1 MDSLQIKKILS
12 ENRGT
17 GQVFRGC
24 FASDQLP
31 PPSALQYPAALVVNR
46 DSHYKEGSHWCA
58 IYARGMEAPALY
70 YDSLAQPIPPAV
82 TSSFLCEFQG
92 AGTSSSTSKTAKD
105 YVRKLDSTIE
115 HVPRFQYSKAK
126 SRFSIED
133 VPAAANPEGLLAGI
147 FQYSIDAAVADSRE
161 RGIHPTHLGCLI
173 SSQLLTGG
181 DIPIPIRQIT
191 DNTVNT
197 ILNQFVKVAQSKK
210 QQNVTLWGE
219 PFTVVVTTVNR
230 PGLPTKRTLKGGQN
244 NDKSTV
250 LMRWFKIN
258 NPDERNYCLFYA
270 LQSTM
275 VAKSRGWASWKF
287 LDYVHSRHG
296 QQGCLQRDALQLMQQ
311 IGARPGLNANDIVL
325 QCLFLVRLANTK
337 PLYKYINNY
346 YDTPIAL
353 YLNNGHFD
361 GVKKEY
367 GLFGQHYCLEC
378 EKPYE
383 RPSRH
388 LISCKARCMLCSRVG
403 PRFPCSP
410 VDGFFRECAGCNK
423 AFRNNDCHQ
432 HHLTSNFCAQS
443 KRCKECGVHKCDE
456 RYCQTCNNFHNMERG
471 CYIQQIEPKENDPYR
486 IVAFDLETM
495 QHHAMDPQQPDKR
508 EHQPNFI
515 AARRRFMD
523 TQVDKQVVADNPLEP
538 FVNWLVFELP
548 KKCDTYAYSHF
559 GGRFDMLRSSLLM
572 VWTWRTKPFFPH
584 LANRP
589 ENYGRE
595 IRPTPDDYL
604 ANGMMP
610 GKRRQFDEWYAAHHQ
625 EPFMLDEALA
635 SYCTNDVEILMA
647 ALVAFR
653 REFFEIS
660 RRQEYV
666 DGIDDRENHD
676 GIDVLRECMTIAG
689 ACMRHFR
696 TNHLPNDHLAIVPE
710 RGYDNAQNQSL
721 LALRFF
727 HWYSEEYGVD
737 VQTAHSAGGEKRI
750 GPYSV
755 DGWIEA
761 EGRAIE
767 AVLGMDARNVIQ
779 SITCCCPTERQRG
792 RYGSATQSGWNTS
805 GPE

>member
-46 DSHYKEGSHWCA
+46 DSHYKECSHWCA

-82 TSSFLCEFQG
+82 TSSFLCPVVLCFMGGSALLIRSWLPRRGFLINELLGEMVQEG

-173 SSQLLTGG
+173 SSPLLTGG

-230 PGLPTKRTLKGGQN
+230 PGLPTKRTLKGGVRRALAPVRHRI
-244 NDKSTV
+244 NDRS
-250 LMRWFKIN
+250 LIKIN

-270 LQSTM
+270 LQATM

-296 QQGCLQRDALQLMQQ
+296 QQGCLQRDALQLLQQ
-311 IGARPGLNANDIVL
+311 IGARPGLNAYDAEIV
-325 QCLFLVRLANTK
+325 VPRVVDHWNNTQQRHRFAVFIFGSSGQYK

-367 GLFGQHYCLEC
+367 GLFEC
-378 EKPYE
+378 GVIWDI
-383 RPSRH
+383 RAH
-388 LISCKARCMLCSRVG
+388 NLNG
-403 PRFPCSP
+403 PR
-410 VDGFFRECAGCNK
+410 
-423 AFRNNDCHQ
+423 
-432 HHLTSNFCAQS
+432 
-443 KRCKECGVHKCDE
+443 VHKCDE
-456 RYCQTCNNFHNMERG
+456 RYCQTCNNFHNVERG

-495 QHHAMDPQQPDKR
+495 QHQAMDPHQPEKR

-515 AARRRFMD
+515 AARVACPDCIENGKWKRATAGCQICGPHRTVVFCQRRFMD

-559 GGRFDMLRSSLLM
+559 GGRFDMVLVFRELFRIGFNPEMLRRGNKMYEMKVRKQKRRNPNIVFRDSFNLMPCSLAALIPSYGLD
-572 VWTWRTKPFFPH
+572 VEDKPFFPH

-595 IRPTPDDYL
+595 IHPTPDDYL

-635 SYCTNDVEILMA
+635 
-647 ALVAFR
+647 R
-653 REFFEIS
+653 
-660 RRQEYV
+660 
-666 DGIDDRENHD
+666 
-676 GIDVLRECMTIAG
+676 
-689 ACMRHFR
+689 
-696 TNHLPNDHLAIVPE
+696 
-710 RGYDNAQNQSL
+710 
-721 LALRFF
+721 
-727 HWYSEEYGVD
+727 
-737 VQTAHSAGGEKRI
+737 
-750 GPYSV
+750 
-755 DGWIEA
+755 
-761 EGRAIE
+761 
-767 AVLGMDARNVIQ
+767 
-779 SITCCCPTERQRG
+779 
-792 RYGSATQSGWNTS
+792 
-805 GPE
+805 